1 MSTLEISLGAT
12 PRVTDLPAGT
22 PPSTPALAAGAGIV
36 PGAALGGLLLGYGA
50 RIAYGCNIGAY
61 FSGIASSSLHGWI
74 WGITAFAGSILGT
87 HLSFRRRLIARPP
100 PAAPPLSLPPG
111 EPGRGMALPRA
122 RDRASARNEDQ
133 SLSGDETSRV
143 PPNRPKAATSARLA
157 S

>member
-87 HLSFRRRLIARPP
+87 HLSFRRRLIA

-111 EPGRGMALPRA
+111 ETRQRNGASLVREAG
-122 RDRASARNEDQ
+122 ASARNEDQ
-133 SLSGDETSRV
+133 SLAGHETSRV
-143 PPNRPKAATSARLA
+143 TQSRPMAATPAPPPS
-157 S
+157 

>member
-1 MSTLEISLGAT
+1 MSTLDISLGAT

-22 PPSTPALAAGAGIV
+22 RRARRHWPQALASCWGPLSAGSSS
-36 PGAALGGLLLGYGA
+36 GYGA

-74 WGITAFAGSILGT
+74 WGITAFAGSIMGT
-87 HLSFRRRLIARPP
+87 HLSFRRRLIA

-111 EPGRGMALPRA
+111 ETRQRNGASLVREAG
-122 RDRASARNEDQ
+122 ASARNEDQ
-133 SLSGDETSRV
+133 SLAGHETSRV
-143 PPNRPKAATSARLA
+143 TQSRPMAATPAPPS

>member
-36 PGAALGGLLLGYGA
+36 LGAAPGGLLLGYGA
-50 RIAYGCNIGAY
+50 RNAYGCNIGAY

-74 WGITAFAGSILGT
+74 WGITAFAGSIMGT
-87 HLSFRRRLIARPP
+87 HLSFRRRPIAPRSIS
-100 PAAPPLSLPPG
+100 PALFRLVNPA
-111 EPGRGMALPRA
+111 EEWRVPRA
-122 RDRASARNEDQ
+122 RDRASARNEDR

-143 PPNRPKAATSARLA
+143 PPSRPMAATPARL
-157 S
+157 SS